1 MMKGGFEGLEK
12 KPRFI
17 SDSFTSVFISDSC
30 FLFYK
35 VILYSAETI

>member
-1 MMKGGFEGLEK
+1 MMKGGLRGWSK

-17 SDSFTSVFISDSC
+17 SDLFISVFISDSC